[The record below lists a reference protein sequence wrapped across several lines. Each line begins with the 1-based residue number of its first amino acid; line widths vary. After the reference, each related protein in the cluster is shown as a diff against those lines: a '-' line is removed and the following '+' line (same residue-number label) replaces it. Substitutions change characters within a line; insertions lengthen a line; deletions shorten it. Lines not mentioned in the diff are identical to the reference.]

1 MDKKSLMELN
11 DGYQAKGKKIDIKTL
26 KPPIL
31 KSGAFKD
38 TEKKDESKKM
48 TEAEMCKVFEQIK
61 IGDRVAIAGDRVFL
75 EGTIRK
81 LPNNLSGMQLVKNY
95 DLQLDNI
102 LYQMFDTTQ
111 IVILKKDD

>member
-1 MDKKSLMELN
+1 MDKKALMELN

-38 TEKKDESKKM
+38 AEKKDESKKM

-61 IGDRVAIAGDRVFL
+61 TGDRVAMTGDRVFI
-75 EGTIRK
+75 EGVVRK
-81 LPNNLSGMQLVKNY
+81 LPNNSSGMQSVKIY
-95 DLQLDNI
+95 DLPLDNI
-102 LYQMFDTTQ
+102 LYQIFDATQ
-111 IVILKKDD
+111 IAILEK